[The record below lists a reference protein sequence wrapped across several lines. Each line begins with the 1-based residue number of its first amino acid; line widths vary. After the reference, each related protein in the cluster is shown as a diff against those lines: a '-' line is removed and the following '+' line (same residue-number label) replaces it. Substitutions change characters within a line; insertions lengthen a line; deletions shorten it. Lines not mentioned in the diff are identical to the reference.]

1 MFNLKILKT
10 NKSIKI
16 KVMKKLQLAVNNI
29 FALVNN

>member
-16 KVMKKLQLAVNNI
+16 QSYEKLQLAVNNV
-29 FALVNN
+29 FALVNK